1 VCSLLALSSLRVSAR
16 VSVHRIRLRN
26 QITRCPVEDSAQS
39 GNNYADRSTVSVRPV
54 RSSVQ
59 KSKRIPSRLGS
70 VVRHPACCFEWLSAE
85 GTRPSSSVPA
95 THGPSH
101 PDLHSCRPPCLEQG
115 SGARQ
120 QLHQRRP
127 WFSPHGRHVAER
139 QPFWAAWPPSAPS
152 SVCSVTPCSSNLVR
166 ARTALSGMSFSRFQ
180 AWLKPCLGSLE
191 QGTSTGLQCLWTLW
205 RARIQRPNRT
215 QNRTPNA
222 EPDMRRT

>member
-1 VCSLLALSSLRVSAR
+1 VS
-16 VSVHRIRLRN
+16 RI
-26 QITRCPVEDSAQS
+26 SAQS
-39 GNNYADRSTVSVRPV
+39 APCEVFRTEKDTKPDRRW
-54 RSSVQ
+54 SSAGQQRRTSPGMLLRVAGGAQ
-59 KSKRIPSRLGS
+59 
-70 VVRHPACCFEWLSAE
+70 
-85 GTRPSSSVPA
+85 GTRPSSC
-95 THGPSH
+95 PSH
-101 PDLHSCRPPCLEQG
+101 TRPFSPRSPLMPSTVPVEQG

-139 QPFWAAWPPSAPS
+139 QPFSAAWPPSAPS
-152 SVCSVTPCSSNLVR
+152 SVCSVRTHVTPCSSNQCLFSETMLVR
-166 ARTALSGMSFSRFQ
+166 ARTALLERERGMSFSRFQ